1 MGKIVSI
8 KIRQSGFVVGGLL
21 KMHSFFMEADILKK
35 LEEVE
40 QKINAMCISIE
51 KLRRYFLWT
60 LIITLVTVILPIV
73 ALIVVAPWA
82 LDVLSDSYTI
92 Q

>member
-1 MGKIVSI
+1 
-8 KIRQSGFVVGGLL
+8 
-21 KMHSFFMEADILKK
+21 MEADILKK

-40 QKINAMCISIE
+40 QKINTLCIGVE

-60 LIITLVTVILPIV
+60 LIITLITVVLPIV

-82 LDVLSDSYTI
+82 LGVLSDSYTI
-92 Q
+92 R

>member
-1 MGKIVSI
+1 
-8 KIRQSGFVVGGLL
+8 
-21 KMHSFFMEADILKK
+21 MEPDVLKK
-35 LEEVE
+35 LEEME
-40 QKINAMCISIE
+40 RKIDSVFVSVE

-73 ALIVVAPWA
+73 ALVFVAPWA
-82 LDVLSDSYTI
+82 LGILSNAYTT